1 MHAVLTIA
9 APLFLIILAGVVCA
23 LAGLMDSTVTIAL
36 NRFVYYIALPA
47 LLFRGVAEAD
57 STTAFNLQ
65 FIAAFGGGIAITFIL
80 VLACHRLTAPR
91 LADGG
96 IQALGASFA
105 NAGFMGL
112 PLAAMAFGDAG
123 LPPAIIATVLTAC
136 ALFAVAVA
144 VVEADLQS
152 LARPLETVR
161 RVAVVLIG
169 NPLLIAPV
177 LGGLVAASGAPL
189 PIEVHTVTTL
199 LGAAAGPC
207 ALFTL
212 GLFIAQ
218 QRTLGRPTTIAWLVF
233 LKLLVHP
240 AATYVLAFHVFSLP
254 PVWAKVAVLSS
265 ALPTGIGPFV
275 LAKIYGIQGAEAAGT
290 ILIST
295 VLSIVT
301 ISALVA
307 WLGALI

>member
-1 MHAVLTIA
+1 
-9 APLFLIILAGVVCA
+9 
-23 LAGLMDSTVTIAL
+23 MDSTVTIAL

-65 FIAAFGGGIAITFIL
+65 FIAAFGGIL

-144 VVEADLQS
+144 VVETDLQS

-169 NPLLIAPV
+169 NPMLIAPV

>member
-1 MHAVLTIA
+1 MHAVLSIA

-23 LAGLMDSTVTIAL
+23 LAGLMDSAVTIAL

-57 STTAFNLQ
+57 FTAASNLQ

-91 LADGG
+91 LADAG

-123 LPPAIIATVLTAC
+123 LPPAIIATVLTAG

-152 LARPLETVR
+152 LARPLETIR
-161 RVAVVLIG
+161 RVAVVLVR
-169 NPLLIAPV
+169 NPMLIAPA
-177 LGGLVAASGAPL
+177 LGALAAASKVPI

-212 GLFIAQ
+212 FVAQ
-218 QRTLGRPTTIAWLVF
+218 QRTLGRLTTIAWLVF

-240 AATYVLAFHVFSLP
+240 AATYVLVFHVFSLP

-275 LAKIYGIQGAEAAGT
+275 LAKIYGIQGAEAAGS

-295 VLSIVT
+295 ALSIVT
-301 ISALVA
+301 VSALVA
-307 WLGALI
+307 WLVP